1 MRLEAEGE
9 VDARPLALL
18 TLERGAGA
26 AAEGADGVGLVG
38 AARGHDALR
47 QRAVQV
53 PAQHL
58 RPQRPAGGAAVAL
71 GERVVRRGAGPRDW
85 QGRRCVSVGLVFSS
99 PAAAAGHGVWWWWEI
114 GGRRVISFPFCRFVV
129 SWSTW
134 TLENSP
140 SVSAVRLIL
149 IQQWFLR
156 GPKIIRSV
164 HESS

>member
-1 MRLEAEGE
+1 MSLEAEGE

-58 RPQRPAGGAAVAL
+58 RLQRSAGGAAVAL
-71 GERVVRRGAGPRDW
+71 GERAVRRGAGPRDG
-85 QGRRCVSVGLVFSS
+85 QGRRCVSVGLVVSS
-99 PAAAAGHGVWWWWEI
+99 PAAAAGHGVWRWW
-114 GGRRVISFPFCRFVV
+114 
-129 SWSTW
+129 
-134 TLENSP
+134 
-140 SVSAVRLIL
+140 
-149 IQQWFLR
+149 
-156 GPKIIRSV
+156 
-164 HESS
+164 